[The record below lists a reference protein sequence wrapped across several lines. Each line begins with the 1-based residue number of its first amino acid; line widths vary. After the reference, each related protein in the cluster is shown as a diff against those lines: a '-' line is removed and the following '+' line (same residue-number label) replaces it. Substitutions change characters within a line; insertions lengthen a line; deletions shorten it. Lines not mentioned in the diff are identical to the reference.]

1 MTDALLPPSDE
12 SNAATGDHALEH
24 HSDALMCALPLRQV
38 VQQGG
43 WVSDPAAFC
52 AAIRRLGGSR
62 RHQPNARERM
72 NTTSSTGDLIYRRLK
87 ESGHAA

>member
-43 WVSDPAAFC
+43 WARARSPILLPFVLLFVGWVAR
-52 AAIRRLGGSR
+52 AAISR
-62 RHQPNARERM
+62 TPGNV
-72 NTTSSTGDLIYRRLK
+72 
-87 ESGHAA
+87 